1 MNPVL
6 GDAVPLKLIPGFV
19 GVLEIDEDE
28 ETIIQ
33 EGPFKTDVE
42 IAADA
47 PYAPS
52 DPEAFVV
59 MILFRNRHVRVAEL
73 GDSPTD
79 FRLLVHTTDQL
90 RQLGHA
96 MLQAA
101 DEIDVQW
108 RGRAWGKRQPG
119 E

>member
-1 MNPVL
+1 VKAAKEPHMNPVL
-6 GDAVPLKLIPGFV
+6 GDAVPLKLLPGFV
-19 GVLEIDEDE
+19 GVLEFEEDE
-28 ETIIQ
+28 KTIFQ
-33 EGPFKTDVE
+33 EGPFETDFE
-42 IAADA
+42 IATDA

-52 DPEAFVV
+52 DPDAFAV
-59 MILFRNRHVRVAEL
+59 MILFRNRTVCLPEE

-101 DEIDVQW
+101 EELD
-108 RGRAWGKRQPG
+108 GH
-119 E
+119 